1 MRQIPLATPI
11 ALAVLAACGGG
22 ARPPETTPAPPP
34 AVAAAPAA
42 HPTAPGA
49 RADAIVTGRP
59 IIPET
64 WSLAGK
70 GVAVPGP
77 QAMIVSGHPLA
88 SQVGIEII
96 QQGGNA
102 VDAAVAVGFA
112 LAVVLPEAGNLGG
125 GGFIVYRDTSGRV
138 RALDYREMAP
148 GRATRDMYVD
158 STGSPTEQSLTGHL
172 ASGVPGSVAG
182 MYEAWKSAGRLPWA
196 KLLAPAIRLAH
207 EHTLDVARSRAIA
220 EDAERLARFPASAT
234 QFLVEGHAPAPGTT
248 FHQPELA
255 HTLQL
260 IADSGPAVFYTGQIA
275 DLIVAEMQRGHGL
288 ISKDDLKGYTPK
300 WRTPV
305 QISYRGYTIY
315 SMPPAS
321 SGGVTLGEI
330 LNIME
335 GYDTL
340 PPFGSAGYVH
350 LEAEAMRRAFMD
362 RNHWLGDPDFVEM
375 PLERLLSKSYAAEL
389 RAQILPDHATPTPPV
404 TTSGNEGT
412 ETTHYSIVD
421 ADGNAAAVTTTLN
434 GGFGS
439 AVTVTGAGF
448 LLNNEMDDFTT
459 APGKPNMYGLIQG
472 DANAIAPGKRMLSA
486 MTPSIVLDRCGRLF
500 MVLGTP
506 GGPTIINSVYQVIVN
521 VVDHGMSLV
530 EAVAAP
536 RVHQQALPDLVFY
549 ERGGLA
555 QATLDGLRTM
565 GYQLRERGRMGDIAA
580 IERTAAGWIGVA
592 DPRRGGGA
600 VGF

>member
-1 MRQIPLATPI
+1 
-11 ALAVLAACGGG
+11 
-22 ARPPETTPAPPP
+22 
-34 AVAAAPAA
+34 
-42 HPTAPGA
+42 
-49 RADAIVTGRP
+49 
-59 IIPET
+59 
-64 WSLAGK
+64 
-70 GVAVPGP
+70 
-77 QAMIVSGHPLA
+77 IVSGHPLA

-260 IADSGPAVFYTGQIA
+260 IADSGPAVFYPGQIA
-275 DLIVAEMQRGHGL
+275 DLIV
-288 ISKDDLKGYTPK
+288 
-300 WRTPV
+300 
-305 QISYRGYTIY
+305 
-315 SMPPAS
+315 
-321 SGGVTLGEI
+321 
-330 LNIME
+330 
-335 GYDTL
+335 
-340 PPFGSAGYVH
+340 
-350 LEAEAMRRAFMD
+350 
-362 RNHWLGDPDFVEM
+362 
-375 PLERLLSKSYAAEL
+375 
-389 RAQILPDHATPTPPV
+389 AQILPDHATPTPPV

-472 DANAIAPGKRMLSA
+472 D
-486 MTPSIVLDRCGRLF
+486 
-500 MVLGTP
+500 
-506 GGPTIINSVYQVIVN
+506 
-521 VVDHGMSLV
+521 
-530 EAVAAP
+530 
-536 RVHQQALPDLVFY
+536 
-549 ERGGLA
+549 
-555 QATLDGLRTM
+555 
-565 GYQLRERGRMGDIAA
+565 
-580 IERTAAGWIGVA
+580 
-592 DPRRGGGA
+592 
-600 VGF
+600 

>member
-1 MRQIPLATPI
+1 MRQILFAALA
-11 ALAVLAACGGG
+11 ALAVLAGCGG

-34 AVAAAPAA
+34 TPAHA
-42 HPTAPGA
+42 TAPGA
-49 RADAIVTGRP
+49 RADAVVTGGP
-59 IIPET
+59 IIPDT
-64 WSLAGK
+64 WSLTGK
-70 GVAVPGP
+70 GVP
-77 QAMIVSGHPLA
+77 QSGHRAMVVSGHPLA
-88 SQVGIEII
+88 SEAGIEII
-96 QQGGNA
+96 KQGGNA
-102 VDAAVAVGFA
+102 IDAAVGVGFA
-112 LAVVLPEAGNLGG
+112 LAAVLPEAGNIGG
-125 GGFIVYRDTSGRV
+125 GGFIVYRDTTGRV

-148 GRATRDMYVD
+148 GKATRGMYVD
-158 STGSPTEQSLTGHL
+158 STGNPTRQSLTGHL

-182 MYEAWKSAGRLPWA
+182 MYEAWKSYGQLPWA
-196 KLLAPAIRLAH
+196 QVLAPAIRLAH
-207 EHTLDVARSRAIA
+207 EHTLDAARSRSIA
-220 EDAERLARFPASAT
+220 DEAERLALFPASAK
-234 QFLVEGHAPAPGTT
+234 QFLVDGHAPAPGTKV
-248 FHQPELA
+248 HQPDLA

-260 IADSGPAVFYTGQIA
+260 IADSGPGVFYTGQIA

-288 ISKDDLKGYTPK
+288 ISKDDLRRYTPK

-305 QISYRGYTIY
+305 QIAYRGYTIY

-321 SGGVTLGEI
+321 SGGVTMGEI

-362 RNHWLGDPDFVEM
+362 RNHWLGDPDFVDM
-375 PLERLLSKSYAAEL
+375 PLERLLSKAYAAEL
-389 RAQILPDHATPTPPV
+389 RAQILPDRATPTPPV
-404 TTSGNEGT
+404 TTSRKEGI

-439 AVTVTGAGF
+439 AVTVDGAGF

-486 MTPSIVLDRCGRLF
+486 MTPSIVLGRDGRLF

-530 EAVAAP
+530 DAVAAP
-536 RVHQQALPDLVFY
+536 RVHEQALPDVIVY
-549 ERGGLA
+549 ERGGFT
-555 QATLDGLRTM
+555 QATLDGLRAM
-565 GYQLRERGRMGDIAA
+565 GYQLREWGRIGDIAA
-580 IERTAAGWIGVA
+580 IQRTATGWVGVA

-600 VGF
+600 AGY